1 MDLQSGINPGGGEA
15 VGVGAALAALGAALD
30 DLTSAEWWRVPSAEL
45 AGVIGELH
53 RAESRVA
60 AAQVAVLGEAVD
72 RGVPAT
78 DGAKNA
84 ATWFRALVPV
94 TPQHASARAA
104 LAETLHRSVGSA
116 ADDGGGSDLGPTRA
130 AFAAGA
136 ISVGHAGV
144 VARTVTALDALPIV
158 LDERTRS
165 EVQGLLLETAERVDP
180 AQLSRAGLRVRLRL
194 DPDAPARLARDEDA
208 QHEARQAYIVQ
219 DGTGMWHVQAHLTP
233 LGGAAVISALE
244 SLAAPR
250 PAEDG
255 SPDPRTA
262 RHRMADALVALAEL
276 SLAARAGSPDGLPTR
291 AGASTRLVL
300 TADLGTLLAD
310 VTTRGA
316 LAGIAPGTLETGQP
330 DGWPVSALTAQM
342 LACDAEVL
350 PILLDDDTGRPL
362 DVGDTRYPF
371 PPRIRRAIEVRDRHC
386 TFPRCSAK
394 PPWCHTHHVVPFGRS
409 RKTSEDNGTLLCGY
423 HHRLIHARG
432 WQGEIRDGHV
442 EWRPPDGD
450 ETERNAYS
458 QDFERALRQLAARWL
473 ARQRP
478 PDTG

>member
-1 MDLQSGINPGGGEA
+1 MDLQGTAPETGGD
-15 VGVGAALAALGAALD
+15 VGGVRSALAALGAALD
-30 DLTSAEWWRVPSAEL
+30 ALSSAPWWRVPSGEL
-45 AGVIGELH
+45 GGAIGLLH

-60 AAQVAVLGEAVD
+60 AAQVAALAEAVG
-72 RGVPAT
+72 RGVPAA
-78 DGAKNA
+78 DGAKSA
-84 ATWFRALVPV
+84 ATWLRGLVPV

-104 LAETLHRSVGSA
+104 LAEALHPTGPA
-116 ADDGGGSDLGPTRA
+116 AAEDGSDLRPTRE
-130 AFAAGA
+130 AFAAGD
-136 ISVGHAGV
+136 ISVGHAGA

-158 LDERTRS
+158 LDERTRG
-165 EVQGLLLETAERVDP
+165 EVQELLLETAQRVDP

-208 QHEARQAYIVQ
+208 QQEAREAYIVQ
-219 DGTGMWHVQAHLTP
+219 DSTGMWHVQAHLP
-233 LGGAAVISALE
+233 PVGGGALMAAVE

-250 PAEDG
+250 PAQDG

-262 RHRMADALVALAEL
+262 RQRMADGLTALAEL
-276 SLAARAGSPDGLPTR
+276 SLAARIGGPDGLPTR
-291 AGASTRLVL
+291 AGAPTRLVL
-300 TADLGTLLAD
+300 TADLATLLGD

-316 LAGIAPGTLETGQP
+316 LGGIAPGTLETGQP
-330 DGWPVSALTAQM
+330 DGWPVSALTVQT

-350 PILLDDDTGRPL
+350 PILLDEETGRPL

-386 TFPRCSAK
+386 TYPRCSAK
-394 PPWCHTHHVVPFGRS
+394 PPWCHTHHLVPFGRS

-423 HHRLIHARG
+423 HHRLVHARG
-432 WQGEIRDGHV
+432 WQGEIRDGQV
-442 EWRPPDGD
+442 EWRPPDGA
-450 ETERNAYS
+450 EPRRNAYS
-458 QDFERALRQLAARWL
+458 QDFERALRRLAARWL

>member
-1 MDLQSGINPGGGEA
+1 MDSQRTAAAGDDA
-15 VGVGAALAALGAALD
+15 AGAALAALAVALD
-30 DLTSAEWWRVPSAEL
+30 DLCTAAWWQIASSDL
-45 AGVIGELH
+45 AGIIGLLH

-60 AAQVAVLGEAVD
+60 AAQVAVLGEAVA
-72 RGVPAT
+72 RGVPAA
-78 DGAKNA
+78 DGAKSPA
-84 ATWFRALVPV
+84 SWLRGLVPV

-104 LAETLHRSVGSA
+104 LAEALHGPHSSLA
-116 ADDGGGSDLGPTRA
+116 PTRA
-130 AFAAGA
+130 AFGAGD
-136 ISVGHAGV
+136 ISVAHAGV

-158 LDERTRS
+158 PDETTRG
-165 EVQGLLLETAERVDP
+165 EVQELLLQTATRVDP

-208 QHEARQAYIVQ
+208 QQEAREAYLVQ
-219 DGTGMWHVQAHLTP
+219 DSTGMWRLQAHLTP
-233 LGGAAVISALE
+233 LSGAALSAAVE

-255 SPDPRTA
+255 TPDPRTA
-262 RHRMADALVALAEL
+262 RQRMADGLTALAEL

-291 AGASTRLVL
+291 AGAPTRLVL
-300 TADLGTLLAD
+300 TGDLSTLLAD

-330 DGWPVSALTAQM
+330 DGWPVSALTMQM

-350 PILLDDDTGRPL
+350 PVLLDGDSGRPL

-386 TFPRCSAK
+386 TYPRCTAK
-394 PPWCHTHHVVPFGRS
+394 PPWCHTHHLIPFGRS
-409 RKTSEDNGTLLCGY
+409 RKTSEDNGTLLCGH

-432 WQGEIRDGHV
+432 WQGEIRDGQV

-450 ETERNAYS
+450 EPQRNAFS
-458 QDFERALRQLAARWL
+458 QDFERALRRLARRWL

>member
-1 MDLQSGINPGGGEA
+1 MDVQGSIHPGGGE
-15 VGVGAALAALGAALD
+15 VGGVRAALAAVGAALD
-30 DLTSAEWWRVPSAEL
+30 DLSTAEWWRVPSGDL
-45 AGVIGELH
+45 AGVIGLLH

-60 AAQVAVLGEAVD
+60 AAQVAVLGEAVA

-84 ATWFRALVPV
+84 ATWFRGLVPV

-104 LAETLHRSVGSA
+104 LAETLHRSSASA
-116 ADDGGGSDLGPTRA
+116 ADGSDLGPTRE
-130 AFAAGA
+130 AFAAGQ

-180 AQLSRAGLRVRLRL
+180 SQLSRAGLRVRLRL

-208 QHEARQAYIVQ
+208 QHEAREAYLVQ
-219 DGTGMWHVQAHLTP
+219 DSTGMWHLQAHLTP
-233 LGGAAVISALE
+233 LGGGAVISALD
-244 SLAAPR
+244 SLPAPR
-250 PAEDG
+250 SAADG

-262 RHRMADALVALAEL
+262 RQRMADALVALAEL

-291 AGASTRLVL
+291 AGAPTRLVL

-394 PPWCHTHHVVPFGRS
+394 PPWCHTHHLIPFGRS
-409 RKTSEDNGTLLCGY
+409 RKTSEDNGTLLCG
-423 HHRLIHARG
+423 
-432 WQGEIRDGHV
+432 
-442 EWRPPDGD
+442 
-450 ETERNAYS
+450 
-458 QDFERALRQLAARWL
+458 
-473 ARQRP
+473 
-478 PDTG
+478 